1 VDVKAA
7 AQATI
12 DGATDA
18 LVELSHRIHAH
29 PELCF
34 EETETSAWAAGALS
48 DAGLPVAHG
57 IHDLPTAFE
66 AHVGNGPL
74 HLALCVEYDALP
86 GIGHACGHNIIAA
99 ASVGAGI
106 ALAPLVDDLGITLH
120 VIGTPAEEG
129 GGGKVL
135 LLERGAFDGVHAAMM
150 VHPGPADVLR
160 PRCTAVAH
168 FEVAYAGRESH
179 AAAAPELG
187 INAADAFTVAQT
199 AIGLLRQHLRRTDQV
214 HGIVRHG
221 GDAANIVPAHTEG
234 VWMVRASTVDQLAQV
249 RPRVEH
255 CFEAG
260 ALATGASL
268 TIEDV
273 APTYAQV
280 EHDDDLVAAY
290 RANTESLGRRY
301 DTGAEMTFSTDMG
314 NVSLAMPSIHPC
326 IGIESAGAVNHQPAF
341 AAACINASADRAV
354 REGALGLA
362 WTAIDAA
369 TGPARDRLLS
379 AKG

>member
-1 VDVKAA
+1 
-7 AQATI
+7 
-12 DGATDA
+12 
-18 LVELSHRIHAH
+18 LS
-29 PELCF
+29 
-34 EETETSAWAAGALS
+34 
-48 DAGLPVAHG
+48 
-57 IHDLPTAFE
+57 
-66 AHVGNGPL
+66 
-74 HLALCVEYDALP
+74 
-86 GIGHACGHNIIAA
+86 
-99 ASVGAGI
+99 
-106 ALAPLVDDLGITLH
+106 
-120 VIGTPAEEG
+120 
-129 GGGKVL
+129 
-135 LLERGAFDGVHAAMM
+135 
-150 VHPGPADVLR
+150 
-160 PRCTAVAH
+160 
-168 FEVAYAGRESH
+168 
-179 AAAAPELG
+179 
-187 INAADAFTVAQT
+187 
-199 AIGLLRQHLRRTDQV
+199 QHLRRTDQV
-214 HGIVRHG
+214 HGIIRHG

-260 ALATGASL
+260 ALATGAAL

-290 RANTESLGRRY
+290 QANTETLGRRY

-369 TGPARDRLLS
+369 TGPTRDRLLA
-379 AKG
+379 AKN